1 MAMDR
6 SQEYIRMCRLAEEIQ
21 QRWKRG
27 YGDFYADETG
37 RIQCWIRPPSR
48 NLTFKQGFSIRVA
61 DDVIHLARHT
71 WLPKQNQLIEMAQV
85 PGRRYDSIVQEFFDW
100 TKRPY
105 ETLEGTPARLFRSME
120 RVWLAFVMQQKYHK
134 QWDGNRWIKRLLPA

>member
-1 MAMDR
+1 MDR
-6 SQEYIRMCRLAEEIQ
+6 SEEYIRMCRLAEEIQ
-21 QRWKRG
+21 RRWQHG
-27 YGDFYADETG
+27 YGDFYADKTG
-37 RIQCWIRPPSR
+37 RIQCWIRPPSG
-48 NLTFKQGFSIRVA
+48 NLTQKKGFTIQVT

-105 ETLEGTPARLFRSME
+105 ETLAETPARLFRTME
-120 RVWLAFVMQQKYHK
+120 RVWLAFVMQQKYNK
-134 QWDGNRWIKRLLPA
+134 QWDGRRWIKRPLTA